1 MLRITNSL
9 TGQKEPFKP
18 VFSGRVNLYVC
29 GITPYDFSHIG
40 HGRCYVVFD
49 MIYRYLSFLG
59 FQVKYC
65 RNFTDID
72 DKLLA
77 KAEKEFGDAS
87 RYPEIAQRYI
97 AAYHEDMKSLN
108 CLSPDSQPRVTQT
121 IPQIIDFVEGL
132 IANGSAYELDGSVY
146 FRVRNF
152 AGYGKLSKQ
161 DINDLR
167 AGARIGVDDKKE
179 DPLDFALWKSDDASV
194 SYQSPWGFGRPGW
207 HIECSAM
214 AHDYFSSC
222 AKASA
227 DKHTDRSYAVDIH
240 GGGMDL
246 LFPHHENEIAQS
258 ESLYP
263 APFVKY
269 WMHNAFVR
277 INKEKMSK
285 SLNNFF
291 TLKDILKD
299 FDPMVLRFYFMKH
312 YYRGPLDFSIEDL
325 QVAEKTYKR
334 LVNFFSGVEPL
345 QDLDINQ
352 AKENQVITQMSDCLA
367 DDFNTSGLFGVLF
380 ESLDDLQHDT
390 HAKAQVKYFLINI
403 MGLTL
408 LPITEKVV
416 EITLEIQM
424 LIDARVQAR
433 TDKNWMLSDELR
445 DQLKELGFQVQD
457 KKL

>member
-9 TGQKEPFKP
+9 SGQKELFKP
-18 VFSGRVNLYVC
+18 LLNNKVNLYVC

-40 HGRCYVVFD
+40 HGRCYVIFD
-49 MIYRYLSFLG
+49 MVYRYLSFLG
-59 FQVKYC
+59 YDVTYC

-72 DKLLA
+72 DKLLH

-87 RYPEIAQRYI
+87 RYSEIATRYI
-97 AAYHEDMKSLN
+97 NAYHDDMQALN
-108 CLSPDSQPRVTQT
+108 CLSPDKEPRVTQT
-121 IPQIIDFVEGL
+121 IPQIIDFVQGL
-132 IANGSAYELDGSVY
+132 IANGSAYEKDGSVY
-146 FRVRNF
+146 FRVRKFTN
-152 AGYGKLSKQ
+152 YGQLSKQ
-161 DINDLR
+161 DINDLN
-167 AGARIGVDDKKE
+167 AGARIDVNDTKE
-179 DPLDFALWKSDDASV
+179 DPLDFALWKADKPSV

-214 AHDYFSSC
+214 
-222 AKASA
+222 
-227 DKHTDRSYAVDIH
+227 SYDCFKGSVDIH

-263 APFVKY
+263 APFVRY

-334 LVNFFSGVEPL
+334 LVTFFLGVDATDDKGSCKNNL
-345 QDLDINQ
+345 IVQ
-352 AKENQVITQMSDCLA
+352 AMSDCLS

-380 ESLDDLQHDT
+380 ESLDALHNDEK
-390 HAKAQVKYFLINI
+390 AKRSVKHFIINVL
-403 MGLTL
+403 GLTL
-408 LPITEKVV
+408 APIAEKVV
-416 EITLEIQM
+416 AITPEIQA
-424 LIDARVQAR
+424 LLDARNLAR
-433 TDKNWMLSDELR
+433 AEKNWKRSDEIR
-445 DQLKELGFQVQD
+445 DELKNLGFEVQD

>member
-9 TGQKEPFKP
+9 TGQKEPFQPTIPGK
-18 VFSGRVNLYVC
+18 VKLYVC

-59 FQVKYC
+59 FDVRYC

-72 DKLLA
+72 DKLLR
-77 KAEKEFGDAS
+77 KAEQEFNDAS
-87 RYPEIAQRYI
+87 RYSEIAQRYI
-97 AAYHEDMKSLN
+97 AAYHQDMQALN
-108 CLSPDSQPRVTQT
+108 CLSPNHEPRVTQT
-121 IPQIIDFVEGL
+121 IPQIIAFVQGL

-152 AGYGKLSKQ
+152 AEYGKLSKQ

-167 AGARIGVDDKKE
+167 AGARIDVDDKKE
-179 DPLDFALWKSDDASV
+179 DPLDFALWKADHESV
-194 SYQSPWGFGRPGW
+194 SFISPWGFGRPGW

-214 AHDYFSSC
+214 AHDYFQG
-222 AKASA
+222 
-227 DKHTDRSYAVDIH
+227 AVDIH

-334 LVNFFSGVEPL
+334 LVKEFAGVEV
-345 QDLDINQ
+345 DLGADLESLKSNGVVQ
-352 AKENQVITQMSDCLA
+352 AMSDCLA

-380 ESLDDLQHDT
+380 ESLDNLQHDAK
-390 HAKAQVKYFLINI
+390 AKAQVKYFLVQV

-408 LPITEKVV
+408 QPIAEKTV
-416 EITLEIQM
+416 EVTDDIQK
-424 LIDARVQAR
+424 LIDARLQAR
-433 TDKNWMLSDELR
+433 ADKNWKLADEIR
-445 DQLKELGFQVQD
+445 DQLVALGVQVQD
-457 KKL
+457 KKI

>member
-1 MLRITNSL
+1 MLRVTNTL
-9 TGQKEPFKP
+9 TGLKEPFKTIFP
-18 VFSGRVNLYVC
+18 GIVNLYVC

-59 FQVKYC
+59 YEVKYC

-72 DKLLA
+72 DKLLM

-87 RYPEIAQRYI
+87 RYKEIAYRYI
-97 AAYHEDMKSLN
+97 QAYHEDMESLN
-108 CLSPDSQPRVTQT
+108 CLSPDKEPRVTET
-121 IPQIIDFVEGL
+121 IPQIIAFVQGL
-132 IANGSAYELDGSVY
+132 IDNQAAYELNGSVY
-146 FRVRNF
+146 FRVRSF
-152 AGYGKLSKQ
+152 KGYGKLSKQ
-161 DINDLR
+161 DINDLCS
-167 AGARIGVDDKKE
+167 GARIDVNDLKE

-214 AHDYFSSC
+214 AQDYFKGS
-222 AKASA
+222 
-227 DKHTDRSYAVDIH
+227 VDIH

-246 LFPHHENEIAQS
+246 MFPHHENEIAQS

-299 FDPMVLRFYFMKH
+299 YDPMVLRFYFIKH

-334 LVNFFSGVEPL
+334 LVTFFNDVN
-345 QDLDINQ
+345 LDTDFEKIKNSTVV
-352 AKENQVITQMSDCLA
+352 KKMSDFLS
-367 DDFNTSGLFGVLF
+367 DDFNTSGMFGVLF
-380 ESLDDLQHDT
+380 EELDNLQQDLQ
-390 HAKAQVKYFLINI
+390 AKGQVKYFLQQV

-408 LPITEKVV
+408 APIAEKVI
-416 EITLEIQM
+416 ELTPEIQA
-424 LIDARVQAR
+424 LLDARQQAR
-433 TDKNWMLSDELR
+433 VDKDWAKSDALR
-445 DQLKELGFQVQD
+445 DQLKALGFEVQD

>member
-1 MLRITNSL
+1 MLRLTNSL
-9 TGQKEPFKP
+9 TGQKEPFKTL
-18 VFSGRVNLYVC
+18 FEKKVNLYVC

-49 MIYRYLSFLG
+49 LIYRYLSFLG
-59 FQVKYC
+59 YQVAYC

-72 DKLLA
+72 DKLLT
-77 KAEKEFGDAS
+77 KAVQEFGDAS

-97 AAYHEDMKSLN
+97 DAYHQDMQALN
-108 CLSPDSQPRVTQT
+108 CLSPDKEPRVTQT
-121 IPQIIDFVEGL
+121 IPQIIDFVAGL
-132 IANGSAYELDGSVY
+132 IANGSAYEKDGSVY

-152 AGYGKLSKQ
+152 ANYGKLSKQ
-161 DINDLR
+161 DVNDLR
-167 AGARIGVDDKKE
+167 AGARIDVDDSKE
-179 DPLDFALWKSDDASV
+179 DPLDFALWKADEPSV

-214 AHDYFSSC
+214 AYDYF
-222 AKASA
+222 KG
-227 DKHTDRSYAVDIH
+227 TVDIH

-258 ESLYP
+258 ESLFP
-263 APFVKY
+263 APFVNY

-285 SLNNFF
+285 SLHNFF

-312 YYRGPLDFSIEDL
+312 YYRGPLDFSLEDL

-334 LVNFFSGVEPL
+334 LVLFFAGVATNVSYAVM
-345 QDLDINQ
+345 QNCNVVQ
-352 AKENQVITQMSDCLA
+352 AMSACLA

-380 ESLDDLQHDT
+380 ESLDVLASDAA
-390 HAKAQVKYFLINI
+390 AKEAVASFMVNVL
-403 MGLTL
+403 GLKL
-408 LPITEKVV
+408 LPIKEKEMAITP
-416 EITLEIQM
+416 EIENLLELRM
-424 LIDARVQAR
+424 QAR
-433 TDKNWMLSDELR
+433 HDKNWQLADQLR
-445 DQLKELGFQVQD
+445 DQLKALGYEVQD

>member
-9 TGQKEPFKP
+9 TGHKEPFNTIFPKK
-18 VFSGRVNLYVC
+18 VKLYVC

-49 MIYRYLSFLG
+49 MIYRYLLFLG
-59 FQVKYC
+59 YDVQYC

-72 DKLLA
+72 DKLLI
-77 KAEKEFGDAS
+77 KAEKEFGDAFQ
-87 RYPEIAQRYI
+87 YGQIAQRYI
-97 AAYHEDMKSLN
+97 DAYHQDMKALN
-108 CLSPDSQPRVTQT
+108 CLSPNYEPRVTQT
-121 IPQIIDFVEGL
+121 IPQIIAFVEGL
-132 IANGSAYELDGSVY
+132 IANGSAYQLDGSVY
-146 FRVRNF
+146 FRVRSF
-152 AGYGKLSKQ
+152 SGYGKLSKQ

-167 AGARIGVDDKKE
+167 AGARIDVDDQKE
-179 DPLDFALWKSDDASV
+179 DPLDFALWKADAPAV

-214 AHDYFSSC
+214 AQDYFKGS
-222 AKASA
+222 
-227 DKHTDRSYAVDIH
+227 VDIH

-246 LFPHHENEIAQS
+246 MFPHHENEIAQS

-334 LVNFFSGVEPL
+334 LIKEF
-345 QDLDINQ
+345 LDTDIAEVVLEAAQQNSIVQ
-352 AKENQVITQMSDCLA
+352 AMADCLN

-380 ESLDDLQHDT
+380 ESLDNLEQNRQ
-390 HAKAQVKYFLINI
+390 AKAEVKYFLINV

-408 LPITEKVV
+408 QPILEKEI
-416 EITLEIQM
+416 EITPEIEM
-424 LIDARVQAR
+424 LINARNQAR
-433 TDKNWMLSDELR
+433 LDKNWGLSDQLR
-445 DQLKELGFQVQD
+445 DQLKTLGFVVQD
-457 KKL
+457 KKI

>member
-1 MLRITNSL
+1 MLRVTNSL
-9 TGQKEPFKP
+9 TGLKEPFKP
-18 VFSGRVNLYVC
+18 VLSGQVNLYVC

-49 MIYRYLSFLG
+49 MIYRYLSFIGLD
-59 FQVKYC
+59 VKYC

-72 DKLLA
+72 DKLLI

-87 RYPEIAQRYI
+87 RYSEIANRYI
-97 AAYHEDMKSLN
+97 DAYHADMQALN
-108 CLSPDSQPRVTQT
+108 CLTPHHEPRVTQT
-121 IPQIIDFVEGL
+121 IPQIIAFVQGL

-179 DPLDFALWKSDDASV
+179 DPLDFALWKADKESV
-194 SYQSPWGFGRPGW
+194 SYTSPWGFGRPGW

-214 AHDYFSSC
+214 AHDYF
-222 AKASA
+222 KG
-227 DKHTDRSYAVDIH
+227 TVDIH

-263 APFVKY
+263 APFVNY

-299 FDPMVLRFYFMKH
+299 FDPMVLRFYFIKH

-334 LVNFFSGVEPL
+334 LVKTFEDVQPQ
-345 QDLDINQ
+345 QDVNLDLIKMNSVV
-352 AKENQVITQMSDCLA
+352 AQMSECLD
-367 DDFNTSGLFGVLF
+367 DDFNTSGVFGVLF
-380 ESLDDLQHDT
+380 ESLDSLQHDQQ
-390 HAKAQVKYFLINI
+390 AKAQVKYFLINVL
-403 MGLTL
+403 GLTL
-408 LPITEKVV
+408 QPIAEKVI
-416 EITLEIQM
+416 EITPEIQM

-433 TDKNWMLSDELR
+433 ADKQWMLADELR
-445 DQLKELGFQVQD
+445 DQLKELGFEVQD

>member
-1 MLRITNSL
+1 MLRLTNSL
-9 TGQKEPFKP
+9 TGHKEPFKP
-18 VFSGRVNLYVC
+18 LFSGQVNLYVC

-49 MIYRYLSFLG
+49 MIYRYLSFIG
-59 FQVKYC
+59 YNVKYC

-72 DKLLA
+72 DKLLN
-77 KAEKEFGDAS
+77 KALKEFGDAS
-87 RYPEIAQRYI
+87 RYKEIADRYI
-97 AAYHEDMKSLN
+97 TAYHEDMSALN
-108 CLSPDSQPRVTQT
+108 CLSPDKEPRVTQT
-121 IPQIIDFVEGL
+121 IPQIIAFVQGL
-132 IANGSAYELDGSVY
+132 IANESAYELDGSVY
-146 FRVRNF
+146 FRVRKFDN
-152 AGYGKLSKQ
+152 YGKLSKQ

-167 AGARIGVDDKKE
+167 AGARIELDDKKE
-179 DPLDFALWKSDDASV
+179 DPLDFALWKADNPSV
-194 SYQSPWGFGRPGW
+194 SYESPWGFGRPGW

-214 AHDYFSSC
+214 AHDYFNG
-222 AKASA
+222 
-227 DKHTDRSYAVDIH
+227 TVDIH

-263 APFVKY
+263 APFVNY

-285 SLNNFF
+285 SLHNFF

-334 LVNFFSGVEPL
+334 LVNFFAGVESPMEL
-345 QDLDINQ
+345 EICKKSVVVQ
-352 AKENQVITQMSDCLA
+352 AMSDCLA

-380 ESLDDLQHDT
+380 ESLPALQHDQY
-390 HAKAQVKYFLINI
+390 AQAQVKCFL
-403 MGLTL
+403 MHVLGLTMQ
-408 LPITEKVV
+408 PIAEKIV
-416 EITLEIQM
+416 EMTSEIQA
-424 LIDARVQAR
+424 LIDARLQAR
-433 TDKNWMLSDELR
+433 VDKNWKLADELR
-445 DQLKELGFQVQD
+445 DQLKVLGFEVHD

>member
-9 TGQKEPFKP
+9 TGQKEPFIAT
-18 VFSGRVNLYVC
+18 FSGRVNLYVC

-49 MIYRYLSFLG
+49 MVYRYLSFLSYD
-59 FQVKYC
+59 VRYC

-72 DKLLA
+72 DKLLIKA
-77 KAEKEFGDAS
+77 KHEFSDAA

-97 AAYHEDMKSLN
+97 DAYHEDMQLLN
-108 CLSPDSQPRVTQT
+108 CLSPCKEPRVTET
-121 IPQIIDFVEGL
+121 IPQIIAFVQGL

-146 FRVRNF
+146 FRVRLF
-152 AGYGKLSKQ
+152 SDYGKLSKQ
-161 DINDLR
+161 DIDDLR
-167 AGARIGVDDKKE
+167 AGARIDVDMKKE
-179 DPLDFALWKSDDASV
+179 DPLDFALWKSDAPEV

-214 AHDYFSSC
+214 ARDYFD
-222 AKASA
+222 A
-227 DKHTDRSYAVDIH
+227 TVDIH

-246 LFPHHENEIAQS
+246 MFPHHENEIAQS

-263 APFVKY
+263 SPFVKY

-291 TLKDILKD
+291 TLKDIFKD
-299 FDPMVLRFYFMKH
+299 FDPMVLRFYFIKH

-325 QVAEKTYKR
+325 QVAHKTYKR
-334 LVNFFSGVEPL
+334 LVLFF
-345 QDLDINQ
+345 QDTITTDIDDQ
-352 AKENQVITQMSDCLA
+352 LAKKNHIVAEMSDALA
-367 DDFNTSGLFGVLF
+367 DDFNTSALFGVLF
-380 ESLDDLQHDT
+380 EHLEVLERDT
-390 HAKAQVKYFLINI
+390 TSKAQVKYFLQRV

-408 LPITEKVV
+408 EPIIEKRV
-416 EITLEIQM
+416 EMTPEIQA
-424 LIDARVQAR
+424 LIDARNQAR
-433 TDKNWMLSDELR
+433 ADKDWARSDALR
-445 DQLKELGFQVQD
+445 KELHALGFDVQD
-457 KKL
+457 KKI

>member
-9 TGQKEPFKP
+9 TGHKEPFNPIFPKK
-18 VFSGRVNLYVC
+18 VKLYVC

-49 MIYRYLSFLG
+49 MIYRYLSFMG
-59 FQVKYC
+59 YDVQYC

-72 DKLLA
+72 DKLLI
-77 KAEKEFGDAS
+77 KADKEFGDAA

-97 AAYHEDMKSLN
+97 DTYHQDMHALN
-108 CLSPDSQPRVTQT
+108 CLSPDYEPRVTKT
-121 IPQIIDFVEGL
+121 IPQIIEFVQGL

-167 AGARIGVDDKKE
+167 AGARIDVDDKKE
-179 DPLDFALWKSDDASV
+179 DPLDFALWKADVPAV

-214 AHDYFSSC
+214 AHDYF
-222 AKASA
+222 KG
-227 DKHTDRSYAVDIH
+227 TVDIH

-246 LFPHHENEIAQS
+246 MFPHHENEIAQS

-263 APFVKY
+263 APFVNY

-334 LVNFFSGVEPL
+334 LVKELAV
-345 QDLDINQ
+345 DISAVTLEVVKSNSVVL
-352 AKENQVITQMSDCLA
+352 AMADCLN

-380 ESLDDLQHDT
+380 ESLDSLQQDSK
-390 HAKAQVKYFLINI
+390 AKAQVAYFLIHV

-408 LPITEKVV
+408 EPIAEKVV
-416 EITLEIQM
+416 EITPEIQM
-424 LIDARVQAR
+424 LIDARNQAR
-433 TDKNWMLSDELR
+433 LDKNWMLSDELR
-445 DQLKELGFQVQD
+445 DQLKGLGFVVQD